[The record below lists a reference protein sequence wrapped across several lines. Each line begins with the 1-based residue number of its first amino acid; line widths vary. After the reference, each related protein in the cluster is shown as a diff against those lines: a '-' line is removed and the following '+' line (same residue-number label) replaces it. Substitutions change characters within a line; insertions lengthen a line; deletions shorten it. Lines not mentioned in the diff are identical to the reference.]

1 MPLTVKKDF
10 LEEPVFEQIKNIIL
24 SNNFNWFFQN
34 EQNKLA
40 KDGFFFSHKLYA
52 EDRIESD
59 FFNFIIP
66 HLKKQIDY
74 QSLRRCTINLLTP
87 SNNKSIFHT
96 DSKDERITTGI
107 LYINKNNGYTEFENG
122 KKVKSNP
129 NTFVQFS
136 SELKHRAFSQ
146 TDANCRVVLN
156 MNYYK

>member
-66 HLKKQIDY
+66 HLKK
-74 QSLRRCTINLLTP
+74 RHLL
-87 SNNKSIFHT
+87 KRKALKFLLVLM
-96 DSKDERITTGI
+96 TT
-107 LYINKNNGYTEFENG
+107 
-122 KKVKSNP
+122 V
-129 NTFVQFS
+129 
-136 SELKHRAFSQ
+136 
-146 TDANCRVVLN
+146 
-156 MNYYK
+156 